1 MRSKNRPD
9 LPASAHDIHD
19 RIEHWRKTRQNR
31 THMPVDLWAAAVGL
45 AREHGIYAVAQALDL
60 SYGALK
66 DRVARAAENEP
77 VTETPP
83 AGFVELP
90 PPPPPQAG
98 TEQMSGEFEF
108 AAADGAKLTIRLPR
122 IGQID
127 VLGLAQAFWRRGA

>member
-9 LPASAHDIHD
+9 LPASAHDIHN
-19 RIEHWRKTRQNR
+19 RIEHWRETRQKR

-66 DRVARAAENEP
+66 HHVAQAAENEP
-77 VTETPP
+77 AAETP
-83 AGFVELP
+83 ANGFVELP
-90 PPPPPQAG
+90 PPHVSAP
-98 TEQMSGEFEF
+98 EQMTCELELAG
-108 AAADGAKLTIRLPR
+108 ADGAKLTIRLPS

-127 VLGLAQAFWRRGA
+127 ILGLAQAFWRREA